1 MHATIRTYSDPG
13 LADLLTS
20 HKDEVEEVIGAVP
33 GIQSYTL
40 MRTADGVSALT
51 VGDDE
56 AATEASRSAAADFL
70 RRNAPNAPPP
80 AITEGTVIVQL
91 GAGVRA

>member
-40 MRTADGVSALT
+40 MRTPDGVASIT

-70 RRNAPNAPPP
+70 RQKAPNSAPP

>member
-1 MHATIRTYSDPG
+1 MHATIRTYSDPE

-20 HKDEVEEVIGAVP
+20 RKDEVEELIGAVP
-33 GIQSYTL
+33 GIHSYTL
-40 MRTADGVSALT
+40 LRTPEGVAAVA

-56 AATEASRSAAADFL
+56 AATEASRAAAADFL
-70 RRNAPNAPPP
+70 RREAPNSPPP
-80 AITEGTVIVQL
+80 VITGGTVIVQL